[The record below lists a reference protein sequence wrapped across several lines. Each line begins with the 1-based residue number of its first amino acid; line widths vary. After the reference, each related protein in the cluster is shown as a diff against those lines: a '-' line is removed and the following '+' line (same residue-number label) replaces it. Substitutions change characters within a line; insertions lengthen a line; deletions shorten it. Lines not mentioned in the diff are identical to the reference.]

1 MRLVTL
7 ALAVVISIFPL
18 WPIYQSPTF
27 ILTVV
32 GAAVLA
38 GLLSW
43 LSLRNQWSLLR
54 TTLTAVVIFLLA
66 GVPLAVPS
74 QALWGFLPTP
84 AGFITLLS
92 GTVLS
97 WKQLV
102 TVAAPVGSY
111 EALLVPPY
119 ALVFFGI
126 IAAALVSR
134 AKKTAPWAPAV
145 PMATLALSIW
155 LGPSRS
161 SNVGVITVAVF
172 ACLALWFATARGTFG
187 KASVRALG
195 IIVMGSLVAG
205 AMALVMPVTDRTVW
219 RTQIEQPFVL
229 QDDTSP
235 LSEYRNYVAGDFEDL
250 NLVSVEGIETGGR
263 VSLATLDAYNGV
275 IFSVGGSSSD
285 FTRVPGA
292 ISTANLSGDAVSATV
307 TIEDLSG
314 PWIPLPAVLGDIDF
328 VGQGSQFLTDSFY
341 YSRQADTG
349 AVVSALTPGDTYR
362 VRGVSSPQASLSDLT
377 NFVPGTAIVPAPKVV
392 PDGLDAFIALNSS
405 ATDTPAE
412 KLSKVLSALVDEGY
426 VSHGQSDEVPSASGH
441 GANRLSSLFATE
453 PMVGDAE
460 QYASAAALIATQI
473 GFPARVVLGFIAD
486 DDEDSAPKV
495 TFTGADMTAW
505 IEISTANGWV
515 AVDPNP
521 VVRPIPEEQPDDP
534 TEVAFPQSAV
544 EPPPTDQTTLTD
556 STVPEAAEEEE
567 PEATDP
573 ALQAILGVVS
583 VSAWIL
589 LILGILASPLIV
601 IALLKSRKRRRRQG
615 APDPRARVIGA
626 WDQLRDVLQDNGFAL
641 DASMTRHEIAQH
653 SGMRNVGLIA
663 HLGDA
668 AQYSSDSVPPA
679 DSDQAWREVD
689 AVAVELGAAQ
699 TRWQRMKTTF
709 AVGSLG
715 MSWSW
720 LTSRFPWRR

>member
-7 ALAVVISIFPL
+7 VLAVVISVFPL
-18 WPIYQSPTF
+18 WPIYQTPAF
-27 ILTVV
+27 IITVV
-32 GAAVLA
+32 GGAVLA

-43 LSLRNQWSLLR
+43 LSLRNHWSLLR
-54 TTLTAVVIFLLA
+54 TTLTAVMIFLLA

-97 WKQLV
+97 WKQSV

-119 ALVFFGI
+119 VLVFFGI
-126 IAAALVSR
+126 IAVALVSR
-134 AKKTAPWAPAV
+134 GKTTASWTPAV
-145 PMATLALSIW
+145 PMVTLALSIW
-155 LGPSRS
+155 LGPSR
-161 SNVGVITVAVF
+161 GAQIGIITVAVF
-172 ACLALWFATARGTFG
+172 ACLAMWFATARGTFG

-205 AMALVMPVTDRTVW
+205 GMSLMIPIMDRSVW

-250 NLVSVEGIETGGR
+250 NLISVEGIETGGR

-275 IFSVGGSSSD
+275 IYSVGGSSSD

-292 ISTANLSGDAVSATV
+292 ISTAGLSGGAVSTTV
-307 TIEDLSG
+307 TIEDISG
-314 PWIPLPAVLGDIDF
+314 PWIPLPAVLGEIDF
-328 VGQGSQFLTDSFY
+328 VGQGSQVLTDSFY

-349 AVVSALTPGDTYR
+349 AVVIALAPGDTYR
-362 VRGVSSPQASLSDLT
+362 VRGVSSPQASLSELT
-377 NFVPGTAIVPAPKVV
+377 NLTPGEAIVPAPKVV
-392 PDGLDAFIALNSS
+392 PEGLDAFIALNSS

-460 QYASAAALIATQI
+460 QYAAAAALIATQI
-473 GFPARVVLGFIAD
+473 GFPARVVMGFIAD
-486 DDEDSAPKV
+486 DDADTAPQV

-505 IEISTANGWV
+505 IEISTAEGWV

-521 VVRPIPEEQPDDP
+521 AVRPIPEEQPDDP
-534 TEVAFPQSAV
+534 NEVAFPQSVV
-544 EPPPTDQTTLTD
+544 EPPPTDQTKLTD

-567 PEATDP
+567 PEVTDP
-573 ALQAILGVVS
+573 ALQAILAIVS

-589 LILGILASPLIV
+589 LILGLLASPLIV
-601 IALLKSRKRRRRQG
+601 ISLLKSRTRRRRQH
-615 APDPRARVIGA
+615 APDPRAQVIGA

-668 AQYSSDSVPPA
+668 AQYSSDSVPQA

-699 TRWQRMKTTF
+699 TRWQRVKARF

-715 MSWSW
+715 LSWSW